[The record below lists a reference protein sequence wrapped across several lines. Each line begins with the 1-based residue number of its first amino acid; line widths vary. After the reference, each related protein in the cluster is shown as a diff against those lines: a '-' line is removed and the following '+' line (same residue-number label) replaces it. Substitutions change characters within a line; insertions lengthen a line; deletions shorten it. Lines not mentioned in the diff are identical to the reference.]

1 MSLMIDRAFIAVLL
15 LSISGFV
22 FCTIFLP
29 FERYA
34 YKYCSAKTMVFANT
48 VALFA
53 FIIPFYFVVSVSD
66 GSEKEFINGS
76 LLVYEDAS
84 KYGGLVSFVR
94 DFGITE
100 HLGTIWLI
108 GMIIYLIYHLFSYI
122 SFVGNIR
129 NSMFMINDD
138 IWFSKFTEIK
148 KEKNL
153 SNVSIIGCIN
163 ISTPCTIGIKTK
175 FIVVPAYMMN
185 SFEDMEID
193 YILRHEIYHVSHGDL
208 PRKIL
213 MMALNCA
220 NWFNPLYYILRER
233 LSEWMEVACDE
244 EITKDFDK
252 NQRMKYCRLILKI
265 MELERNRKE
274 EIKFSI
280 GFAGFD
286 VKNYKRRMTKI
297 MKRNQINSIWGKVTV
312 ASVVMISMISG
323 NVVAK
328 AADVPVNQM
337 FSRNTEVVVTEE
349 MAVVESVDAFAE
361 EDYQYIEYESKGEFV
376 KLSVSD
382 MESATYEVIYEDGT
396 VEKLSKV
403 LQSEERHAHK
413 LVEVTLREHKKAS
426 DGSCTTTYYDGKQC
440 SVCGATWKG
449 DEIKVVTMKKC
460 TH

>member
-34 YKYCSAKTMVFANT
+34 YKQCSAKTMVSANT
-48 VALFA
+48 AALFA
-53 FIIPFYFVVSVSD
+53 FIIPLYYIVSVKD
-66 GSEKEFINGS
+66 GSESKFIDSN
-76 LLVYEDAS
+76 LLVYEDTS
-84 KYGGLVSFVR
+84 KYGEFVSR
-94 DFGITE
+94 IRELGIVE
-100 HLGTIWLI
+100 YLGIIWLM
-108 GMIIYLIYHLFSYI
+108 GMIIFLIYHLFSYI
-122 SFVGNIR
+122 SFMGNIR
-129 NSMFMINDD
+129 NNMFIIKED
-138 IWFSKFTEIK
+138 IWFSKLTEIK
-148 KEKNL
+148 TEKNL
-153 SNVSIIGCIN
+153 ADVCIIGCSN
-163 ISTPCTIGIKTK
+163 ISTPCTVGIKTK

-185 SFEDMEID
+185 SFDDVEID

-213 MMALNCA
+213 MMLLNCA

-252 NQRMKYCRLILKI
+252 NQRMKYCQLILKI
-265 MELERNRKE
+265 LELERSRKE
-274 EIKFSI
+274 EIKFSV

-286 VKNYKRRMTKI
+286 VKNYIRRMTKI
-297 MKRNQINSIWGKVTV
+297 MKRNQVNSLWGKVTV
-312 ASVVMISMISG
+312 ASVVLVSILSG

-337 FSRNTEVVVTEE
+337 FSRNVEVVTTEE
-349 MAVVESVDAFAE
+349 VEVIESDDVFI
-361 EDYQYIEYESKGEFV
+361 EDEYGYIEYESSGKFV
-376 KLSVSD
+376 ELNVSNL
-382 MESATYEVIYEDGT
+382 EEATYEVIYKDGT
-396 VEKLSKV
+396 VEKLSKEP
-403 LQSEERHAHK
+403 QAEERHAHK

-449 DEIKVVTMKKC
+449 DEINVVTMKKC

>member
-22 FCTIFLP
+22 FCTVFLP

-34 YKYCSAKTMVFANT
+34 YKHCSAKTMVFANT
-48 VALFA
+48 AALFA
-53 FIIPFYFVVSVSD
+53 FIIPFYFVVSLGD

-76 LLVYEDAS
+76 LLVYEDVS
-84 KYGGLVSFVR
+84 EYGGFVSFVR

-100 HLGTIWLI
+100 YLGTIWLI
-108 GMIIYLIYHLFSYI
+108 GMTIYLISHLFSYI

-129 NSMFMINDD
+129 NNMFIIKDD

-148 KEKNL
+148 KEKDL

-208 PRKIL
+208 LRKIL

-252 NQRMKYCRLILKI
+252 NQRMKYCQLILKI
-265 MELERNRKE
+265 LELERNRKE

-297 MKRNQINSIWGKVTV
+297 MKRNQANSILGKVTV

-337 FSRNTEVVVTEE
+337 FSRNTEVVTTEE
-349 MAVVESVDAFAE
+349 VEVVESVDAFAE
-361 EDYQYIEYESKGEFV
+361 EDYQYIEYESAGEFV
-376 KLSVSD
+376 ELNVS
-382 MESATYEVIYEDGT
+382 SLKNATYEVIYEDGT
-396 VEKLSKV
+396 VEKLSDAPK
-403 LQSEERHAHK
+403 SEARHAHT
-413 LVEVTLREHKKAS
+413 LVDVTIKEHKKAS
-426 DGSCTTTYYDGKQC
+426 DGSCTTTYYDGKKC
-440 SVCGATWKG
+440 SSCGATWKG
-449 DEIKVVTMKKC
+449 DVINVVTMKKC

>member
-22 FCTIFLP
+22 FCTFFLP

-34 YKYCSAKTMVFANT
+34 YKQCSAKTMVSANT
-48 VALFA
+48 AALFA
-53 FIIPFYFVVSVSD
+53 FIIPFYYIVSVKD
-66 GSEKEFINGS
+66 GSESKFINS
-76 LLVYEDAS
+76 NLLVYEDKS
-84 KYGGLVSFVR
+84 NYGEFVGCFR
-94 DFGITE
+94 ELGIVE
-100 HLGTIWLI
+100 YLGIIWLT
-108 GMIIYLIYHLFSYI
+108 GMIIFLIYHLFSYI

-129 NSMFMINDD
+129 KNMFIINDD
-138 IWFSKFTEIK
+138 MWFSKFTEIK
-148 KEKNL
+148 KEKSL
-153 SNVSIIGCIN
+153 SNVSIIGCSN
-163 ISTPCTIGIKTK
+163 ISTPCTVGIKTK

-185 SFEDMEID
+185 SFDDVEID

-213 MMALNCA
+213 MMILNCA

-252 NQRMKYCRLILKI
+252 HQRMKYCQLILKI
-265 MELERNRKE
+265 LELERSRKE
-274 EIKFSI
+274 EIRFSV

-297 MKRNQINSIWGKVTV
+297 MRKNQTNSILGKVTV

-337 FSRNTEVVVTEE
+337 FSRNTEVVTTEE
-349 MAVVESVDAFAE
+349 VEVIESE
-361 EDYQYIEYESKGEFV
+361 EVFIEDECGYIEYESSGKFV
-376 KLSVSD
+376 ELSVSNL
-382 MESATYEVIYEDGT
+382 EEATYEVIYKDGS
-396 VEKLSKV
+396 VEKLADTP
-403 LQSEERHAHK
+403 QGEERHAHT
-413 LVEVTLREHKKAS
+413 LVDVTIKEHKKAS
-426 DGSCTTTYYDGKQC
+426 DGSCTTTYYDGSKC
-440 SVCGATWKG
+440 SSCGATWKG
-449 DEIKVVTMKKC
+449 DVIKVTTLTKC

>member
-1 MSLMIDRAFIAVLL
+1 MSLMIDCAFIAVLL

-22 FCTIFLP
+22 FCAIFLP

-34 YKYCSAKTMVFANT
+34 YKHCSAKTMVFANT
-48 VALFA
+48 AALFA
-53 FIIPFYFVVSVSD
+53 FIIPFYYIVSVKD
-66 GSEKEFINGS
+66 GSESKFINS
-76 LLVYEDAS
+76 NLLVYED
-84 KYGGLVSFVR
+84 KTNYGEFVGCFR
-94 DFGITE
+94 ELGIVE
-100 HLGTIWLI
+100 YLGIIWLI
-108 GMIIYLIYHLFSYI
+108 GMIIFLIYHLLSYI

-129 NSMFMINDD
+129 NNMFIIKDD

-148 KEKNL
+148 TEKDL
-153 SNVSIIGCIN
+153 SNVSIIGCSN
-163 ISTPCTIGIKTK
+163 ISTPCTVGIKTK

-185 SFEDMEID
+185 SFDDVEIN

-213 MMALNCA
+213 MMVLNCA

-252 NQRMKYCRLILKI
+252 HQRMKYCQLILKI
-265 MELERNRKE
+265 LELERSRKE
-274 EIKFSI
+274 KIKFSV

-297 MKRNQINSIWGKVTV
+297 MKRNQVNSLWGKVTV
-312 ASVVMISMISG
+312 ASVVLVSMISG

-337 FSRNTEVVVTEE
+337 FSKNTEVVTTEE
-349 MAVVESVDAFAE
+349 VEVIESVDVFI
-361 EDYQYIEYESKGEFV
+361 EDEYGYIEYESSGKFV
-376 KLSVSD
+376 ELNISD
-382 MESATYEVIYEDGT
+382 LTDVTYEIIYKDGF
-396 VEKLSKV
+396 VEKLSDV
-403 LQSEERHAHK
+403 PNAEERHAHT
-413 LVEVTLREHKKAS
+413 LVDVTIKEHKKAS
-426 DGSCTTTYYDGKQC
+426 DGSCTTTYYDGSKC
-440 SVCGATWKG
+440 SSCGATWKG
-449 DEIKVVTMKKC
+449 DVIKVTTLTKC